1 MNMMKKKDN
10 SVSLNKLIFLTITPF
25 IILLC
30 SFTLLY
36 SSEQKEKDP
45 DEGKNNIFN
54 LSDYEI
60 GKVTEEGIIYNRSGV
75 ALGSV
80 DEEGIIYNVSN
91 IKIGKTEPDGN
102 VFNQVGTK
110 LAVVNEKGEIFN
122 RNDYKVGYVKDI
134 SDIKITGA
142 VARLIFFKGD

>member
-1 MNMMKKKDN
+1 MMKIIKN
-10 SVSLNKLIFLTITPF
+10 PASLNKLFFLTITPF

-36 SSEQKEKDP
+36 SSEQKEKDS

-60 GKVTEEGIIYNRSGV
+60 GKVTEEGIVYNRSGMV
-75 ALGSV
+75 LGTV
-80 DEEGIIYNVSN
+80 DEEGIIYNISKV
-91 IKIGKTEPDGN
+91 KIGKTESDGN

-110 LAVVNEKGEIFN
+110 LAVVNGNGEIFN
-122 RNDYKVGYVKDI
+122 RNGYKVGYVKGI
-134 SDIKITGA
+134 SDIKLIGG